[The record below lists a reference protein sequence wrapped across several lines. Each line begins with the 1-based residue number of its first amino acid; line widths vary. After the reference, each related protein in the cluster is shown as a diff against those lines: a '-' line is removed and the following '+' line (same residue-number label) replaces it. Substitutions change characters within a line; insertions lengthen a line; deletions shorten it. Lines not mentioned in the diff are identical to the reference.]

1 MDDII
6 GERRRRRFRGF
17 TRDGGG
23 EAGHDDDA
31 DADDR
36 TVGNAF
42 DKYTVPDRRT
52 RGAAG
57 RREDDRDTGEDED

>member
-6 GERRRRRFRGF
+6 GERRRRQFRGF
-17 TRDGGG
+17 ARDRG

-36 TVGNAF
+36 TVGNAL

>member
-17 TRDGGG
+17 ARDGG
-23 EAGHDDDA
+23 EAGHDDDTDA

-36 TVGNAF
+36 TVGNAL

-52 RGAAG
+52 REAAG
-57 RREDDRDTGEDED
+57 RMRIRFK